1 MHKAKQKREVFTM
14 TTEQIIKILRQ
25 KKEYFK
31 EKYGVKKSPYLAPVL
46 METIQWKIKE
56 NYYFL

>member
-1 MHKAKQKREVFTM
+1 VLKSKHRAKQKREPFIM

-31 EKYGVKKSPYLAPVL
+31 EKYGVKKSPYSALVL
-46 METIQWKIKE
+46 VEFASPLRK
-56 NYYFL
+56 